1 MHKYLMPMLE
11 CPACH
16 GRLDWTISE
25 CNEDHVEK
33 AEVRC
38 VSCAAVYPVRGGIG
52 GFLTPDLPRHDLWEE
67 VESGL
72 TGYLREHP
80 GIERELLE
88 TPLDELSPADQFF
101 RALVLEER
109 GAFADAKEAERAAH
123 AGLYTPEYLACCE
136 SQYNY
141 VLERLSFSDDPVMD
155 LASGRGYLVER
166 MAGNL
171 DQTIVVT
178 DLSPRV
184 LRRDRRLLEFLGLE
198 DRTSLLAFDARRT
211 PFRDGAV
218 KTMTTNLGLANI
230 ENPGRLLDELR
241 RIISGKLLAIMTFYP
256 AEDEENKE
264 AIQSLG
270 LAPFLYQDTALD
282 LLTSAGF
289 EVELANIQVGRA
301 LPTPKSELL
310 EGAGIDALPVA
321 ETEITWCTLVA
332 H

>member
-1 MHKYLMPMLE
+1 MHEYLIPILE

-16 GRLDWTISE
+16 GELDWTTSE
-25 CNEDHVEK
+25 RNGDHVEE
-33 AEVRC
+33 AEVGC
-38 VSCAAVYPVRGGIG
+38 VSCSAAYPIREGIG
-52 GFLTPDLPRHDLWEE
+52 VFLTPDLPRQDLWEE
-67 VESGL
+67 VESEL
-72 TGYLREHP
+72 IAYLREHP
-80 GIERELLE
+80 RVERELME
-88 TPLDELSPADQFF
+88 TPLGKLAPADQFF

-109 GAFADAKEAERAAH
+109 GAFADAKESGKAAH
-123 AGLYTPEYLACCE
+123 SGLYTSEYLACWE
-136 SQYNY
+136 SQYDY

-171 DQTIVVT
+171 DRPIVVT
-178 DLSPRV
+178 DFSPRV
-184 LRRDRRLLEFLGLE
+184 LRRDRRFLEFLGLYE
-198 DRTSLLAFDARRT
+198 RTSLLAFDARRT
-211 PFRDGAV
+211 PFRDGSV

-241 RIISGKLLAIMTFYP
+241 RIISGELLAIMTFYP

-270 LAPFLYQDTALD
+270 LASFLYQDTALD

-310 EGAGIDALPVA
+310 EGAEIDALPDA